1 MDDMKTPALLALTIA
16 FLTGCAGNPE
26 RSAQRSAET
35 RAEKSASEEPA
46 QRSYAG
52 KSIGIAAGGFS
63 GIALGLSSAG
73 VLCTIGGPLCAVI
86 LIPAAIVG
94 SVVGGTAGSV
104 VDSVSD
110 SLDERRKAS
119 ASPASA
125 SDRPRAD
132 TSALPDG

>member
-1 MDDMKTPALLALTIA
+1 MKTSSLLALAIA
-16 FLTGCAGNPE
+16 ILTGCAGSPE
-26 RSAQRSAET
+26 RSTEKN
-35 RAEKSASEEPA
+35 AEKSGAGEEPA
-46 QRSYAG
+46 QHSYAG

-110 SLDERRKAS
+110 SLAAREKA
-119 ASPASA
+119 PASSA
-125 SDRPRAD
+125 NDSGPPRAD
-132 TSALPDG
+132 TSTPPGG

>member
-1 MDDMKTPALLALTIA
+1 MKTSALLALAVAI
-16 FLTGCAGNPE
+16 LTGCAGSPE
-26 RSAQRSAET
+26 RSA
-35 RAEKSASEEPA
+35 EKNASEEPA

-94 SVVGGTAGSV
+94 SVLGGTAGSV
-104 VDSVSD
+104 LDAVSD
-110 SLDERRKAS
+110 SLDERQKAP

-132 TSALPDG
+132 TSAPPGG

>member
-1 MDDMKTPALLALTIA
+1 MQISARLALAVA
-16 FLTGCAGNPE
+16 FLTGCAASPE
-26 RSAQRSAET
+26 
-35 RAEKSASEEPA
+35 KNASEEPA
-46 QRSYAG
+46 QRNYAG

-73 VLCTIGGPLCAVI
+73 LLCTIGGPLCAII

-104 VDSVSD
+104 VDAVSD
-110 SLDERRKAS
+110 SLDARQKAP

-125 SDRPRAD
+125 SDRPHAD
-132 TSALPDG
+132 TSTPPGG

>member
-1 MDDMKTPALLALTIA
+1 MKTSTCLVLAVAVLA
-16 FLTGCAGNPE
+16 GCAGSPE
-26 RSAQRSAET
+26 KTS
-35 RAEKSASEEPA
+35 SEEPA

-73 VLCTIGGPLCAVI
+73 VLCTIGGPLCAAI

-110 SLDERRKAS
+110 SLDARQKARTD
-119 ASPASA
+119 P
-125 SDRPRAD
+125 PRAD
-132 TSALPDG
+132 TSAPPGG